1 MESSHHYEKH
11 RISDLGEARSLK
23 PVEVSVFHERS
34 AEQLFY
40 TAPEMAK
47 GLKYC
52 RRSVDVYSFA
62 IIAAEVMYGCLF
74 WREKQDATGYGLFCL
89 SCLLFVFVSPV
100 FFSGKMQSLLML
112 FKKDFALVW
121 MGVKKTSWKSF
132 KNAGKETHLPGLVC
146 QCQSSAFYV
155 FS

>member
-100 FFSGKMQSLLML
+100 FFFLGKCR
-112 FKKDFALVW
+112 V
-121 MGVKKTSWKSF
+121 
-132 KNAGKETHLPGLVC
+132 
-146 QCQSSAFYV
+146 Y
-155 FS
+155 